1 MAGGVAL
8 FALLAGCSSASSTS
22 SGAPPSASGASS
34 APGTASP
41 AASGGATIGL
51 GKASPGTDVGLT
63 KTQIRVAIIADVNTP
78 IEPGLFQK
86 NEDVIKAW
94 AAMVNAAG
102 GLAGR
107 KVVVDFCDSK
117 LDPNAT
123 ANCVIQACQ
132 NDFALVGTATT
143 ELNDVSDIDNCKNS
157 AGQAIGIPNLAF
169 VAFPPLA
176 CDKDTYLPQGYGPY
190 CATAKDNPQSY
201 SAQVGDFRYYASQ
214 NKDLHGIYVYDG
226 DVQTAKFQEQPTIQG
241 AVDFGMKKD
250 GQGIYTPSALSP
262 QSQLTP
268 FVQVLKQNQST
279 FMWGG
284 ATPAQTIL
292 IRREA
297 KLQGVN
303 SVKLWACD
311 TACYDS
317 SFITEGGAD
326 ADGEYVTT
334 NYLPFY
340 TDADANP
347 QLKAL
352 ISQMGGINKING
364 EAIESYVMALLFQ
377 DAVVKATANGGTLDR
392 QTLFAALNSET
403 DFDAD
408 GIVGPT
414 NIAAHEPSP
423 CDAISQVVNGQ
434 WKRVYPAAPGTF
446 DCNPA
451 NIANLKLNVSS

>member
-1 MAGGVAL
+1 MVA
-8 FALLAGCSSASSTS
+8 FAGCSSASSTS
-22 SGAPPSASGASS
+22 ASSTPASASAGAPGSAGTSG
-34 APGTASP
+34 SP
-41 AASGGATIGL
+41 AATGTAASIGL
-51 GKASPGTDVGLT
+51 GQASPGTDVGLT
-63 KTQIRVAIIADVNTP
+63 KSQIRVAIIADVNTP

-86 NEDVIKAW
+86 NENVIKAW

-143 ELNDVSDIDNCKNS
+143 ELNDLSDIDNCKNS
-157 AGQAIGIPNLAF
+157 AGQPAGIPNLAF

-176 CDKDTYLPQGYGPY
+176 CDKDTYLPEGYGPY
-190 CATAKDNPQSY
+190 CASAKDNPQSY
-201 SAQVGDFRYYASQ
+201 SVNVGDFRYYTSQ
-214 NKDLHGIYVYDG
+214 FKNLHGIFVFDG
-226 DVQTAKFQEQPTIQG
+226 DVQTAKIEKLPTIQG
-241 AVDFGMKKD
+241 AVNLGIGKD

-268 FVQVLKQNQST
+268 FIQVMKQHGST
-279 FMWGG
+279 FGYGG
-284 ATPAQTIL
+284 ATPPQTVL
-292 IRREA
+292 LRREA

-303 SVKLWACD
+303 TVKVWACD
-311 TACYDS
+311 TGCYDS
-317 SFITEGGAD
+317 SFIQEGGAD
-326 ADGEYVTT
+326 ADGEYAST

-340 TDADANP
+340 TDSQANP

-352 ISQMGGINKING
+352 ISFMGGINNING

-392 QTLFAALNSET
+392 QTLFAALNKET
-403 DFDAD
+403 AFDAD
-408 GIVGPT
+408 GIIGT
-414 NIAAHEPSP
+414 TDIAAHEPSP

-434 WKRVYPAAPGTF
+434 WKRVYPATPGTF

-451 NIANLKLNVSS
+451 NIANLKLNLTS